1 MNQLFWE
8 AAAWYQ
14 GQTLRD
20 RITSWHHVGSPID
33 EFNVELGRSREER
46 WRKQAGFE
54 NDLHFVQRLAL
65 DGINLCDFRYFL
77 SESPQVVQQRSTV
90 SPEWLIALK
99 EAFSHSQPPNIKVI
113 PPTQLLL
120 GKQTDGFLYSLEPL
134 ISQGIYRL
142 NTGIQALVEKQP
154 PEKPLPFTA
163 SKIKAILFGALPEK
177 LFEMLTPT
185 MVLEL
190 NVARLLGLLSGE
202 TPTERFLSFLE
213 RLYQKD
219 IVLTLLQEYPVLA
232 RQLVICIENWVN
244 SSLEFLQRLCADWDA
259 ICNTFSPDIYP
270 GMLVEVKGN
279 LSDSH
284 RGGSSVMIAKFSS
297 GLQVVYKP
305 KSLTVDVHF
314 QELLSWVNQRKLNIK
329 LHRHDESENWLFS
342 RLQIIPRDTY
352 GWVEFVNYQS
362 CNSQLEVQRFYRR
375 LGGYLA
381 LLYVLEATDFHS
393 ENLIACGENPVLVD
407 LESLFHPRLSRNYLE
422 ESIKIA
428 TEYLTDSVLRVGLLP
443 QRLWANSEFEGVDIS
458 GIGGEASQV
467 LPKPTRTWEGI
478 ATDEMRLTT
487 EESQLEGDQNQPRLN
502 DVTVNILNYVEDIT
516 NGFSNIYQLLLKH
529 KDELLTANR
538 LLTQFAEDEVR
549 VVLRPT
555 RTYALLLQESY
566 HPDVLRNALDRDRH
580 FDRLWM
586 AVKHQPYLIEAI
598 AAEQVAL
605 WRGDIPIF
613 TTRPT
618 SRDLV
623 ACNGQCITNF
633 FALSGMEL
641 VQNRLQKLDEQDL
654 QRQLWIIRASLT
666 TVALKN
672 DAGGWKSYRF
682 STPQTV
688 PDREQILSAASA
700 VGNYLELL
708 ALGNQ
713 QQATWIGLTLVGG
726 RRWSLLPLGWS
737 LYDGLPGV
745 ILFLAYLGEITQD
758 LRYAEL
764 AQAGLN
770 TLQNQLQQHQ
780 AAIKLIGGFSG
791 WGGVIY
797 TLTHL
802 GMLWEQP
809 ELLQVAVSWVEKIR
823 PLIAK
828 DKYFDIVDGA
838 AGCLGSLLSL
848 YRCTRCDLILDT
860 AIECGVQ
867 LLKKPWDDTLP
878 QIGFAHGAAGIAW
891 ALLELARISKDVR
904 FSTAALQIITYERS
918 HFSSSVSNCFD
929 VRDFAEVVEAGES
942 RNQVSLRTTWCN
954 GAPGI
959 GLGRLGSL
967 RYGDDAQTRTEIY
980 TTINSTL
987 KQGFGLNHCLCHGDL
1002 GNLELLLQAREILGD
1017 QQWNPQIQ
1025 SISGSIIESINKYGW
1040 LCGVPLAVETPGLMT
1055 GLAGIGYGLL
1065 RVAEPKRIPSV
1076 LMLESPIKVTSSSLV
1091 VR

>member
-1 MNQLFWE
+1 
-8 AAAWYQ
+8 
-14 GQTLRD
+14 
-20 RITSWHHVGSPID
+20 
-33 EFNVELGRSREER
+33 
-46 WRKQAGFE
+46 
-54 NDLHFVQRLAL
+54 
-65 DGINLCDFRYFL
+65 
-77 SESPQVVQQRSTV
+77 
-90 SPEWLIALK
+90 
-99 EAFSHSQPPNIKVI
+99 
-113 PPTQLLL
+113 
-120 GKQTDGFLYSLEPL
+120 
-134 ISQGIYRL
+134 
-142 NTGIQALVEKQP
+142 
-154 PEKPLPFTA
+154 
-163 SKIKAILFGALPEK
+163 
-177 LFEMLTPT
+177 
-185 MVLEL
+185 
-190 NVARLLGLLSGE
+190 
-202 TPTERFLSFLE
+202 
-213 RLYQKD
+213 LYQKD
-219 IVLTLLQEYPVLA
+219 IVLALLQEYPVLA
-232 RQLVICIENWVN
+232 RQLVTCIDNWVN
-244 SSLEFLQRLCADWDA
+244 SSLEFLQRLCTDWDA
-259 ICNTFSPDIYP
+259 ICNTFSSDSYP
-270 GMLVEVKGN
+270 GVLVEVKGN

-284 RGGSSVMIAKFSS
+284 HGGNSVMIAKFSS

-305 KSLTVDVHF
+305 KSLAVDVHF
-314 QELLSWVNQRKLNIK
+314 QELLTWVNQVVEKLNIK
-329 LHRHDESENWLFS
+329 LHRHDESQYWIFS
-342 RLQIIPRDTY
+342 ILQIIQRDTY
-352 GWVEFVNYQS
+352 GWVEFVTYQS

-407 LESLFHPRLSRNYLE
+407 LESLFHPRLSRNYLG

-443 QRLWANSEFEGVDIS
+443 QRLWGNSEFEGVDIS

-467 LPKPTRTWEGI
+467 LPKPTRSWEGI
-478 ATDEMRLTT
+478 ATDEMRLTR

-502 DVTVNILNYVEDIT
+502 DVAVNILNYVEDIT
-516 NGFSNIYQLLLKH
+516 KGFSDIYQLLLEH
-529 KDELLTANR
+529 KEELLTANG

-549 VVLRPT
+549 VILRPT

-580 FDRLWM
+580 FDRLWV
-586 AVKHQPYLIEAI
+586 AVEHQPDLVEAI
-598 AAEQVAL
+598 AAEQAAL

-618 SRDLV
+618 SRDVV

-633 FALSGMEL
+633 FAVSGMEL
-641 VQNRLQKLDEQDL
+641 VQSRLQKLDQQDL

-666 TVALKN
+666 TLALKN
-672 DAGGWKSYRF
+672 DAGGWKTYHF
-682 STPQTV
+682 SAPQIIC
-688 PDREQILSAASA
+688 DREQILSAASA

-713 QQATWIGLTLVGG
+713 REATWIGLTLVGG

-745 ILFLAYLGEITQD
+745 ILFLAYLSEITQEFH
-758 LRYAEL
+758 YAKL

-838 AGCLGSLLSL
+838 AGCLSSLLSL
-848 YRCTRCDLILDT
+848 YRCTPCDLILDT
-860 AIECGVQ
+860 AIKCGVQ
-867 LLKKPWDDTLP
+867 LLKKPWDDKQP

-891 ALLELARISKDVR
+891 ALLELAEISKDAR
-904 FSTAALQIITYERS
+904 FRTAALQIITYERS
-918 HFSSSVSNCFD
+918 HFSPGVSNWFD
-929 VRDFAEVVEAGES
+929 VRNFAEVVEAGES

-967 RYGDDAQTRTEIY
+967 KYRDDTQTRREIY
-980 TTINSTL
+980 TTINNTL
-987 KQGFGLNHCLCHGDL
+987 KHRFGLNHCLCHGDL

-1040 LCGVPLAVETPGLMT
+1040 LCGVPLGVETPGLMT

-1065 RVAEPKRIPSV
+1065 RVAKPKHIPSV
-1076 LMLESPIKVTSSSLV
+1076 LMLESPVKAISSSLV